1 MIPTSIS
8 FVLPMYNEK
17 NGIRETARKLA
28 AIAKELTGDY
38 EIIISDDASTDGSG
52 LVADEMARGD
62 SHIKVVHLER
72 NTKFGGAL
80 KAGIERAEKEI
91 IIYTDSDLP
100 IETGDIKNALGLLDE
115 SDIVTAYS
123 KIKKGETMRR
133 VIMSKVYNFLVQFLF
148 ATNIKDINSGFKI
161 YKRKVFKEMKLIS
174 KSPFIDVEIFV
185 NAKNKNFKIKQYP
198 VIFKHRKMGESY
210 ISRPAVIMQTA
221 IDMLKLKFKGV
232 G

>member
-1 MIPTSIS
+1 MTLTSIS

-17 NGIRETARKLA
+17 KGIRETAKKLA
-28 AIAKELTGDY
+28 VIAKELTGDY
-38 EIIISDDASTDGSG
+38 EIVVSNDASTDGSG
-52 LVADEMARGD
+52 SVADEMARED
-62 SHIKVVHLER
+62 SHIKVVHLKR

-80 KAGIERAEKEI
+80 KAGIARAQKEI

-100 IETGDIKNALGLLDE
+100 IEIEDIKNALKLLDE

-123 KIKKGETMRR
+123 RIKKGETMRR

-161 YKRKVFKEMKLIS
+161 YKRKVFNGMKLIS

-185 NAKNKNFKIKQYP
+185 NAKNRNFKIKQYP
-198 VIFKHRKMGESY
+198 VIFKHREAGESY

-221 IDMLKLKFKGV
+221 LDMLKFKFKGV